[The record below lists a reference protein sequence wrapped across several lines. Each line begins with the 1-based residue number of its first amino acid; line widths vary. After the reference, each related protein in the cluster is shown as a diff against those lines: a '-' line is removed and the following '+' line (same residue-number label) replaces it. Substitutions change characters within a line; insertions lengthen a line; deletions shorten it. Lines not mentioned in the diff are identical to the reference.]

1 MLKKTLLGE
10 TKLPIV
16 SEKEQ
21 QKIINNIV
29 GSFRLEGLEITEQ
42 TIADMHRVNQ
52 GELTTEQAIQ
62 NGLARIKREE
72 IQQ

>member
-1 MLKKTLLGE
+1 M
-10 TKLPIV
+10 PIV

>member
-1 MLKKTLLGE
+1 M
-10 TKLPIV
+10 PIV

-52 GELTTEQAIQ
+52 GELTTEQAIK

>member
-1 MLKKTLLGE
+1 M
-10 TKLPIV
+10 PIV

-21 QKIINNIV
+21 HKIINNIV